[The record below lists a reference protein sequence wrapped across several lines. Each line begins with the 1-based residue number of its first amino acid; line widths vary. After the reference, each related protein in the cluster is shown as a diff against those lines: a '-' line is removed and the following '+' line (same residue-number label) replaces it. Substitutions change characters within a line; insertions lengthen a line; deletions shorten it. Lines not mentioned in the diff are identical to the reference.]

1 MDKTALYEARVAER
15 EALKAKIQQLKEK
28 REAERQEAQEWEAK
42 NQEAEQTVRLLRKE
56 GDAILKDI
64 DAYKSE
70 RHQLKDTL
78 VGLVMF
84 L

>member
-1 MDKTALYEARVAER
+1 MDKTATYEARIAEK
-15 EALKAKIQQLKEK
+15 EALQAKVQQLKARK
-28 REAERQEAQEWEAK
+28 EAENQEAQEWETK
-42 NQEAEQTVRLLRKE
+42 NQEAEQIVRQLRKE

-78 VGLVMF
+78 VCWSSF
-84 L
+84 